1 MVETEQIDIKNRTY
15 CFYNDVTN
23 LDEFDGSKIKVDKKD
38 VSDIDIY
45 YLGYEHKKKI
55 TESDKI
61 NSINPLC
68 LRTKDMKDQF
78 KKGKGDN
85 VWYLTIF
92 GNADDLRRFANVFT
106 KELKLRKIEITVVLI
121 LRVMMIC

>member
-15 CFYNDVTN
+15 CFYNDVIN

-85 VWYLTIF
+85 VRYLTIF
-92 GNADDLRRFANVFT
+92 GDADDLRRFANVFT
-106 KELKLRKIEITVVLI
+106 KELNLRKIEITVVLI